1 MGKALTK
8 KVKTG
13 IHWLLWCPALTK
25 SKKKEFL
32 LEYPHLEE
40 DFTKGKISTVQ
51 QFVEWSELRKKE
63 YIKQTVDKCIN
74 DICKS
79 NPESEY
85 FLKKIIDVIPKWN
98 GSYLYLLCPSA
109 SEEDICFIEDNY
121 NDLLYDLLRQK
132 GFNGKIFYIQ
142 EYKGVNGGT
151 IVEAKIAVYDI
162 FKPIPFVFIRSAL
175 FSVVRSED
183 REELISVSIQTS
195 PNQIIIFTGEEL
207 NQYDL
212 DVLLAIIDTI
222 TEQGVYYNTCE
233 TTITDMLRKL
243 DKKPYCDDCRTSL
256 IRSLERMK
264 KMDIK
269 VYYEDI
275 NKREI
280 LSDSLI
286 QNYKIV
292 APSIKNRNFELEI
305 TLNHEI
311 RSLFKGNKY
320 SYINSR
326 VRKQL
331 GRKQLAKWVYDFFC
345 SHHSTIE
352 EPCKYPIEEIRR
364 LCGSKVKNIYKFTQL
379 LEKALK
385 EIKEACRENN
395 EEFIFEIKNGILKVV
410 LIRKKHLAI
419 EYAKQGLSR

>member
-1 MGKALTK
+1 M
-8 KVKTG
+8 
-13 IHWLLWCPALTK
+13 
-25 SKKKEFL
+25 
-32 LEYPHLEE
+32 
-40 DFTKGKISTVQ
+40 
-51 QFVEWSELRKKE
+51 
-63 YIKQTVDKCIN
+63 
-74 DICKS
+74 
-79 NPESEY
+79 
-85 FLKKIIDVIPKWN
+85 
-98 GSYLYLLCPSA
+98 
-109 SEEDICFIEDNY
+109 IEDNY